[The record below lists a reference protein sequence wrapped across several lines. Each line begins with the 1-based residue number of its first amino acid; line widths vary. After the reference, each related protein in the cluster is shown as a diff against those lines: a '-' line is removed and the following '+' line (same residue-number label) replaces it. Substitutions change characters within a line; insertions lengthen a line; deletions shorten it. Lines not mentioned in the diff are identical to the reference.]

1 MKSRQ
6 SACRNL
12 RTEVVNTFDDSPV
25 SAFAYDYDAA
35 GRRIQRL
42 DGRANPPDEPLA
54 VTNIFAYNQ
63 LSELTGAVM
72 PALIPAGDTNTFAYQ
87 YDPIGNRQWARANE
101 VTNLYQANE
110 LNQYTNINQ
119 GAVEPVYDL
128 DGNMT
133 QLGPWA
139 YDWDGE
145 NRLISVSSNG
155 VPVVQ
160 NQYDYMSRRVM
171 KATATQ
177 TNTFLYDGWNLVRED
192 LGAATPSSRSY
203 VWGLDLSGTLQGA
216 GGVGG
221 LLAILSS
228 DSCLLTPAYDANGNI
243 ADLVDDAGIIAAH
256 YEYDPFGNSI
266 VQSGDYADDNPFR
279 FSTKYCDDDTGLY
292 YYGIRFYSPGL
303 GRFLSRDPIGELGG
317 HNLYVFVRN
326 NAIKHI
332 DPFGLIEWREL
343 AFNLLV
349 AIGKAEWEFISCL
362 DDIISA
368 LSAGSDAG
376 STFQSLIDQNY
387 QCCSKYKGKS
397 QVSACCETWTPI
409 AEYSQGGGERT
420 WSLGHQLW
428 GCEMKNNGVDRDCLG
443 LINALW
449 ESYEIIRGDLDEASS
464 TLSYLFD
471 TLGDIEDVYSG
482 FDNAPDDC
490 NDLTPSNCEARPK
503 E

>member
-160 NQYDYMSRRVM
+160 NQYDYMSRRIM

-192 LGAATPSSRSY
+192 LGAAAPSSRSY
-203 VWGLDLSGTLQGA
+203 VWGLDLSQSLQGA

-221 LLAILSS
+221 LLAILSP
-228 DSCLLTPAYDANGNI
+228 DSCLLSPAYDANGNVT
-243 ADLVDDAGIIAAH
+243 DLVDTSGVVVAH
-256 YEYDPFGNSI
+256 YEYDPYGNTI
-266 VQSGDYADDNPFR
+266 AQSGDYADLNPLR
-279 FSTKYCDDDTGLY
+279 FSSKYWDGETEFY
-292 YYGIRFYSPGL
+292 YYGYRYYSPER
-303 GRFLSRDPIGELGG
+303 GRWISSDPQNEIGSLNVIYKDVLADLRQKRALADAARIQNANQNPEITPDILAYLNQKYRTEFVLPSAVSSEPDVLMVIMAVDP
-317 HNLYVFVRN
+317 NLYLFVVNNPVFFVDVDGRDWWPPSKWP
-326 NAIKHI
+326 IWPKPK
-332 DPFGLIEWREL
+332 DPGTWPIP
-343 AFNLLV
+343 
-349 AIGKAEWEFISCL
+349 GKPTCKKVKIC
-362 DDIISA
+362 
-368 LSAGSDAG
+368 
-376 STFQSLIDQNY
+376 
-387 QCCSKYKGKS
+387 GKE
-397 QVSACCETWTPI
+397 VYLCYW
-409 AEYSQGGGERT
+409 
-420 WSLGHQLW
+420 
-428 GCEMKNNGVDRDCLG
+428 KNPDPDPQ
-443 LINALW
+443 
-449 ESYEIIRGDLDEASS
+449 
-464 TLSYLFD
+464 
-471 TLGDIEDVYSG
+471 
-482 FDNAPDDC
+482 PDD
-490 NDLTPSNCEARPK
+490 PK
-503 E
+503 VCCWISIPW